1 MIKRKQIFKICEMP
15 GRQSLAPVFVR
26 KFRSVRKKRQRQ
38 RDNVP
43 YDKGRPWIYQAAY
56 VSLRSSDGSEK
67 LF

>member
-1 MIKRKQIFKICEMP
+1 MP